1 MPICHNFIHM
11 NDNYWENMND
21 NYNIE
26 LGYTID
32 QGIASSIQEDFHAY
46 ELRIWEHWR
55 PSWRFGIF

>member
-1 MPICHNFIHM
+1 
-11 NDNYWENMND
+11 MND

-46 ELRIWEHWR
+46 ELRIWEH
-55 PSWRFGIF
+55 